1 MAIIR
6 FEGREMEVPDASPIA
21 EACEV
26 LGIPFGCRDGS
37 CDTCT
42 CTVVTGLENL
52 EGKNKK
58 ENARPLAADERLAC
72 QCVVKSGV
80 VELHLD

>member
-1 MAIIR
+1 MAVIR

-37 CDTCT
+37 CKTCT
-42 CTVVTGLENL
+42 CTVVTGVENL
-52 EGKNKK
+52 EGKSEK
-58 ENARPLAADERLAC
+58 EKARSLAANERLAC
-72 QCVVKSGV
+72 QCVVKSGL